1 MMVKINRKEVEDAV
15 SRDVEEKKAE
25 AIAYFQ
31 RYINM
36 RTA

>member
-1 MMVKINRKEVEDAV
+1 MMVKMNRKEVEDAV
-15 SRDVEEKKAE
+15 VRDVEEKKAQ
-25 AIAYFQ
+25 AVAYVQ

>member
-15 SRDVEEKKAE
+15 SREVEEKKAE

>member
-15 SRDVEEKKAE
+15 SRDIEEKKAE

-36 RTA
+36 RMA

>member
-1 MMVKINRKEVEDAV
+1 MMVKINRREVEDAV
-15 SRDVEEKKAE
+15 SREAEIRKAE
-25 AIAYFQ
+25 AVAYVQ

>member
-1 MMVKINRKEVEDAV
+1 MMVRISRKEVEDAAY
-15 SRDVEEKKAE
+15 REVEEKKAE
-25 AIAYFQ
+25 AIAYVQ

>member
-1 MMVKINRKEVEDAV
+1 MMVKMNRKEVEDAV
-15 SRDVEEKKAE
+15 TRDVEEKKAQ
-25 AIAYFQ
+25 AVAYVQ